1 MRVSGD
7 IEHQH
12 GRHRFRLARDGH
24 LGGDTAE
31 VLRFILPF
39 PNCAPV
45 RLLELLRNLRSLG
58 I

>member
-1 MRVSGD
+1 MGVSGD

-12 GRHRFRLARDGH
+12 GRHRLRLARDGQ

-39 PNCAPV
+39 PNGAPV
-45 RLLELLRNLRSLG
+45 RLLELLRNLRG
-58 I
+58 FGV